1 MSIDFISVWT
11 LCYSEALNFQ
21 SWNTFLTQE
30 EAGSIPM
37 GPVPC
42 APWPFYAQ
50 DLQLT
55 GSTCLLGNLQF

>member
-11 LCYSEALNFQ
+11 LCCSEALNFQ

-30 EAGSIPM
+30 EAGNIPM

-55 GSTCLLGNLQF
+55 GSTCLFGNLQF